1 MSIVFHDGRAYTVK
15 TGDDFNTACEFTPTF
30 PSLNILP
37 RNDLIVLCH
46 RAGIA
51 CSRLDK
57 RGLVETILSCWGA
70 IVRKGEKEV
79 KEEKEKNNKNEVPS
93 SYEAG
98 VYFYFIRFYCVL
110 IFIILRFCVFEAV
123 KRAKVILSEKVR
135 EELEMDEEM
144 DGCTEDEMNAID
156 ELSRLKK
163 YEVEVQ
169 SWGKD
174 KDKVKGKGR
183 GRGRGR
189 RGCGAGSASQG
200 PL

>member
-1 MSIVFHDGRAYTVK
+1 M
-15 TGDDFNTACEFTPTF
+15 
-30 PSLNILP
+30 
-37 RNDLIVLCH
+37 
-46 RAGIA
+46 
-51 CSRLDK
+51 
-57 RGLVETILSCWGA
+57 
-70 IVRKGEKEV
+70 
-79 KEEKEKNNKNEVPS
+79 
-93 SYEAG
+93 
-98 VYFYFIRFYCVL
+98 
-110 IFIILRFCVFEAV
+110 

-200 PL
+200 TL